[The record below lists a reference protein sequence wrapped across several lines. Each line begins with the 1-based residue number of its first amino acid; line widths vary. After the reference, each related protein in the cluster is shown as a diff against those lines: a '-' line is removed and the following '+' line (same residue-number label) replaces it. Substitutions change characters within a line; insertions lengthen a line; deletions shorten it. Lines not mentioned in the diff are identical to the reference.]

1 MRHSAAMSGNILVI
15 GGIGQIGHELARA
28 RWPAGLATQFVE
40 RDRLDLARPAE
51 VKAAVAAMRPR
62 LVINAGAYTAVDQAE
77 TERETAF
84 AINRDGPAALA
95 EACRELGA
103 ALIHFSTDY
112 VFDGSKHGPY
122 TEADPVCPLSV
133 YGASKAEGDAAI
145 AACLDRHVILRT
157 SWVYSAVGHNFV
169 KTMLRL
175 GAERDELRI
184 VDDQH
189 GAPTAAAEL
198 ARAAIH
204 IAAALDAGKGDG
216 FGVFNFT
223 GAGETTWCSFARAIF
238 AGAAERGAKVPPR
251 VRPIATEDYPLPAAR
266 PRNSR
271 LDCAKISR
279 VYGLVAKPWQDSL
292 ADCLDELMGRAL
304 SPRTAQGAAR

>member
-1 MRHSAAMSGNILVI
+1 MTSKILVI
-15 GGIGQIGHELARA
+15 GGIGQVGFELVRA
-28 RWPAGLATQFVE
+28 QWPAGLATQFVE
-40 RDRLDLARPAE
+40 RDRLDLARPAD
-51 VKAAVAAMRPR
+51 VKPAVVAMRPR
-62 LVINAGAYTAVDQAE
+62 IVINAGAYTAVDQAE
-77 TERETAF
+77 TERDAAF

-95 EACRELGA
+95 EACREIGA

-112 VFDGSKHGPY
+112 VFDGAKPGPY
-122 TEADPVCPLSV
+122 TEADPVSPLSI
-133 YGASKAEGDAAI
+133 YGASKAAGDAAI
-145 AACLDRHVILRT
+145 AEALDRHVILRT

-204 IAAALDAGKGDG
+204 IAAALDAGKDDG

-223 GAGETTWCSFARAIF
+223 GAGETTWCGFARAIF
-238 AGAAERGAKVPPR
+238 AAAAERGAKVPLR
-251 VRPIATEDYPLPAAR
+251 VQPIATEDYKLPAPR

-271 LDCAKISR
+271 LDCAKIAR
-279 VYGLVAKPWQDSL
+279 VYGLVARPWQDSL
-292 ADCLDELMGRAL
+292 SDCLDELIGPMPQL
-304 SPRTAQGAAR
+304 RTAQGGGR

>member
-1 MRHSAAMSGNILVI
+1 MNSKVLVI
-15 GGIGQIGHELARA
+15 GRIGQAGHELVRA
-28 RWPAGLATQFVE
+28 VWPAGLCAQFVE
-40 RDRLDLARPAE
+40 RDEVDLADPPAVGAAIAAARPDI
-51 VKAAVAAMRPR
+51 
-62 LVINAGAYTAVDQAE
+62 VINAGAYTAVDQAE
-77 TERETAF
+77 TERDIAF

-95 EACRELGA
+95 QACCEIGA

-112 VFDGSKHGPY
+112 VFNGSKPGPY
-122 TEADPVCPLSV
+122 VETDPVNPLSV

-145 AACLDRHVILRT
+145 AERLDRHVILRT

-169 KTMLRL
+169 KTVLRL

-204 IAAALDAGKGDG
+204 VAAALAAGQENG
-216 FGVFNFT
+216 FGVFNFAGS
-223 GAGETTWCSFARAIF
+223 GATTWCGFAREIF
-238 AGAAERGAKVPPR
+238 AGAAERGARVPGS
-251 VRPIATEDYPLPAAR
+251 VKPIATEDYPLPAPR

-271 LDCAKISR
+271 LDCAKIGR
-279 VYGLVAKPWQDSL
+279 VYGLVAKSWQDSL
-292 ADCLDELMGRAL
+292 SDCLDELIGPARQQR
-304 SPRTAQGAAR
+304 SAQGGGR

>member
-1 MRHSAAMSGNILVI
+1 MPHNSAMSSKILVI

-28 RWPAGLATQFVE
+28 QWPMGLAAEFVE
-40 RDRLDLARPAE
+40 RDQFDLGRPAE
-51 VKAAVAAMRPR
+51 VRQAVVAMRPR
-62 LVINAGAYTAVDQAE
+62 IVINAGAYTAVDQAE
-77 TERETAF
+77 AERDAAF
-84 AINRDGPAALA
+84 AVNRDGPAALA
-95 EACRELGA
+95 EACREIGA

-112 VFDGSKHGPY
+112 VFDGTKPGPY
-122 TEADPVCPLSV
+122 TETDPVNPLSA
-133 YGASKAEGDAAI
+133 YGASKAAGDAAI
-145 AACLDRHVILRT
+145 AEALDRHVILRT

-204 IAAALDAGKGDG
+204 IAAAIDAGKQGG
-216 FGVFNFT
+216 FGVYNFT
-223 GAGETTWCSFARAIF
+223 GAGATTWYGFAREIF
-238 AGAAERGAKVPPR
+238 AGAAERGAKAPLR
-251 VRPIATEDYPLPAAR
+251 VRPIATEDYPLPAPR

-271 LDCAKISR
+271 LDCGKIAR
-279 VYGLVAKPWQDSL
+279 TYGLAAKPWQDSL
-292 ADCLDELMGRAL
+292 SDCLDELIGPARRL
-304 SPRTAQGAAR
+304 RSAQGGGR